1 MIEKCCIKE
10 DYHYKSDQL
19 LEFDCVECIGFI
31 LVYLAKAIKVKES
44 IYKLPREQKRYL
56 VKLKSCFI

>member
-10 DYHYKSDQL
+10 DYNYKSDQL

-31 LVYLAKAIKVKES
+31 LVYLAKAIKVKEVN
-44 IYKLPREQKRYL
+44 L
-56 VKLKSCFI
+56 